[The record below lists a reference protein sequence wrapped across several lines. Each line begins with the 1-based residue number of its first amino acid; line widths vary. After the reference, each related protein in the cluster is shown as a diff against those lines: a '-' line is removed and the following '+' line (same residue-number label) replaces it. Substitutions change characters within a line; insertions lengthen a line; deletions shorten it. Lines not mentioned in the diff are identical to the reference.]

1 MVQGKFE
8 SKAIAYCFKK
18 KALTKREKIEQL
30 LFARLVQEIE
40 NATLFMLCSSGE
52 IDGIFEFLQKSC
64 T

>member
-8 SKAIAYCFKK
+8 SKAIAYCFKI